1 MTHNVKPSRMKY
13 RLQFGQY
20 QKGTKRNPNTDVYV
34 SEFKPSLTVWGAE
47 WNISQ
52 SRALTLAGLGI
63 TDAVEFA
70 IRHNPKVTTEMK
82 LKCKDT
88 VYNIHSIAYDDTGS
102 PKDFDIITCR
112 KVDKHG

>member
-1 MTHNVKPSRMKY
+1 MVHNVKPARMKL
-13 RLQFGQY
+13 RLQFGKY
-20 QKGTKRNPNTDVYV
+20 QAGTKRNPNTGMYV
-34 SEFKPSLTVWGAE
+34 SEFTPQLTVWGAE

-52 SRALTLAGLGI
+52 SRQLSLAGSGI

-70 IRHNPKVTTEMK
+70 IRHNPKVTTELN

-88 VYNIHSIAYDDTGS
+88 VYDIHSIAYDDTGS
-102 PKDFDIITCR
+102 PKDFDILTCR

>member
-1 MTHNVKPSRMKY
+1 MVHNVKPARMKL
-13 RLQFGQY
+13 RLQFGKY
-20 QKGTKRNPNTDVYV
+20 QAGTKRNPNTGMYV
-34 SEFKPSLTVWGAE
+34 SEFTPQLTVWGAE

-52 SRALTLAGLGI
+52 SRQLSLAGNGI

-70 IRHNPKVTTEMK
+70 IRHNPKVTTELK

-88 VYNIHSIAYDDTGS
+88 VYDIHSIAYDDTGS
-102 PKDFDIITCR
+102 PRDFDILTCR

>member
-1 MTHNVKPSRMKY
+1 MVHNVKPARMKL
-13 RLQFGQY
+13 RLQFGKY
-20 QKGTKRNPNTDVYV
+20 QAGTKRNPNTGIYV
-34 SEFKPSLTVWGAE
+34 SEFTPQLTVWGAE

-52 SRALTLAGLGI
+52 SRQLSLAGNGI

-70 IRHNPKVTTEMK
+70 IRHNPKVTTELK

-88 VYNIHSIAYDDTGS
+88 VYDIHSIAYDDTGS
-102 PKDFDIITCR
+102 PRDFDILTCR